1 MCELDGGCLTSPPR
15 LALAPNLLSPSAQRH
30 TVDHDDA
37 KSCALSRFAFTLA
50 VENSED
56 EGYAT
61 EKLWQPLLAG
71 SVPIYWYTGWTAL
84 LVFFKTGVH
93 LKIM

>member
-1 MCELDGGCLTSPPR
+1 MS
-15 LALAPNLLSPSAQRH
+15 RH

-50 VENSED
+50 IENSED

-71 SVPIYWYTGWTAL
+71 SVPIYW
-84 LVFFKTGVH
+84 
-93 LKIM
+93 